1 MLMLECMILGDSIA
15 TGIAK
20 HRPECVSYVKIGV
33 NSHNFNSFYRAR
45 SFEAE
50 AVIISLGSNDHKKIH
65 TRREL
70 TELRER
76 VGGRRIYWILPANNV
91 EIQEDIRQLAAEY
104 KDIVLPIPLLSLD
117 KVHPTIDGYKQL
129 AASVK

>member
-20 HRPECVSYVKIGV
+20 FRPECVSYAKVGI
-33 NSHNFNSFYRAR
+33 NSYDFNHLHRAR
-45 SFEAE
+45 IFEAE
-50 AVIISLGSNDHKKIH
+50 AVIISLGSNDHKKIY

-70 TELRER
+70 VALREK

-91 EIQEDIRQLAAEY
+91 EIQEDIRQIAAEY
-104 KDIVLPIPLLSLD
+104 KDIVLPIPLLSKD
-117 KVHPTIDGYKQL
+117 KVHPTMDGYKQL
-129 AASVK
+129 AVSAK